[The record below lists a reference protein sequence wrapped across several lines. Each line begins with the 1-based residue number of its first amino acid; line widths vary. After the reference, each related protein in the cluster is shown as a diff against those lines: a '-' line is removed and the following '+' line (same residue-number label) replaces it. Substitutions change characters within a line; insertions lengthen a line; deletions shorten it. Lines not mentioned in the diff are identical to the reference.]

1 MRTFAPWVN
10 VHQRTS
16 TTEEALNKQVDE
28 MTEPVNV
35 SQQWAHEGSSHDGR
49 EGVMHVLKCV
59 DSLSSNRP
67 LLNIHPVNTEMNAEP
82 LAWHHSL
89 KGTTSHLVAS

>member
-1 MRTFAPWVN
+1 MPWVN

-35 SQQWAHEGSSHDGR
+35 SQQLSQPSQLCNGLMKGVAMMAER
-49 EGVMHVLKCV
+49 ELCMC
-59 DSLSSNRP
+59 P
-67 LLNIHPVNTEMNAEP
+67 NAWTP
-82 LAWHHSL
+82 FHQTDHC
-89 KGTTSHLVAS
+89 

>member
-35 SQQWAHEGSSHDGR
+35 SQQLSQPSQLCNGR
-49 EGVMHVLKCV
+49 MKGVAMMAERELCMC
-59 DSLSSNRP
+59 SN
-67 LLNIHPVNTEMNAEP
+67 
-82 LAWHHSL
+82 AWTPFHQTDHC
-89 KGTTSHLVAS
+89 